1 MDNTK
6 FAIPFLLYTHLL
18 LRTTFSIARRRDVR
32 SVAIVLPYNTR
43 ADHFTFLI
51 PVPTVFL
58 SYAHYRM
65 SRSTAAV
72 LPGSTGHA
80 DEPYEDD
87 ENELT
92 AAQIAEHARIRAG
105 INARLV
111 ALKAEANAIR
121 SVSASG
127 YHPSIR
133 GPRSSGVGPRLTKKQ
148 TQAAALEKRRATLAA
163 KAKAAAAAADDED
176 EDEDEGEEEGEEGK
190 AEGGAGSG
198 PAANYV
204 AAAAARYAASGLP
217 AARKGSVRFFDMAN
231 TRNVNRHNGKV
242 LIRNRNTRKSTA
254 GKPVT
259 PAVNIRRSR
268 HAANISAL
276 FAKMSS
282 WAVAKD
288 PGYLTKILS
297 HIKKEPRY
305 LDAHLTPKEKEVL
318 ETPGTL
324 AQLERQ
330 AAMMNKE

>member
-1 MDNTK
+1 
-6 FAIPFLLYTHLL
+6 
-18 LRTTFSIARRRDVR
+18 
-32 SVAIVLPYNTR
+32 
-43 ADHFTFLI
+43 
-51 PVPTVFL
+51 
-58 SYAHYRM
+58 M

-72 LPGSTGHA
+72 FPGRNGHN
-80 DEPYEDD
+80 DDRYEDD
-87 ENELT
+87 EEKEMT
-92 AAQIAEHARIRAG
+92 PAQIAEHARIRAG
-105 INARLV
+105 INARLA
-111 ALKAEANAIR
+111 ALKAEANARR

-133 GPRSSGVGPRLTKKQ
+133 GPRSSGVGARLTKKQ
-148 TQAAALEKRRATLAA
+148 KQTAALEKRRATLAA
-163 KAKAAAAAADDED
+163 KAKAAAAGDEE
-176 EDEDEGEEEGEEGK
+176 EDEEEGEEEEEAK

-198 PAANYV
+198 PAAAVAAIPMSSANYV

-217 AARKGSVRFFDMAN
+217 AVKKGSVRFFDMAN
-231 TRNVNRHNGKV
+231 TQNGRV

-254 GKPVT
+254 GKPIV

-268 HAANISAL
+268 LAANTAAL

-282 WAVAKD
+282 WAVSRD

-318 ETPGTL
+318 ETPGVL
-324 AQLERQ
+324 AKLERQ